1 MKLVRFFTLALT
13 ATVLVACATTSDEPV
28 PRGGLDRVSP
38 VRAAEVNT
46 RLGIGYLDRGQ
57 MELAMEKLQTALDHD
72 SQHVPAHV
80 TLAMIYERIG
90 DERRARQH
98 YRQASRLAPAD
109 GGTQNSY
116 AVFLCRQGEFDQAEE
131 HFMRAVRDPFYN
143 TPAVAWANSGA
154 CARSAGD
161 LDRAQQHLRQALE
174 LDPGFPDALYNLAE
188 VYYQQ
193 GEAFRARAFLQRYE
207 AAVEP
212 EPGALLL
219 GYRIESNL
227 GNPSDARRYA
237 GRLEGQFPDS
247 RQMRELRRQQP
258 IDD

>member
-1 MKLVRFFTLALT
+1 MLLLAATLLT
-13 ATVLVACATTSDEPV
+13 GCATTPDEPV

-57 MELAMEKLQTALDHD
+57 LELAMDKLQTALDFD
-72 SQHVPAHV
+72 DQHVPAHV
-80 TLAMIYERIG
+80 TLAMIYEQIG

-98 YRQASRLAPAD
+98 YRQAARLAPTD
-109 GGTQNSY
+109 GGTQNSF
-116 AVFLCRQGEFDQAEE
+116 AVFLCRQGEFVEAED
-131 HFMRAVRDPFYN
+131 HFMQAVRDPFYR

-154 CARSAGD
+154 CARRAGN
-161 LDRAQQHLRQALE
+161 LDRAREHLRRAVE

-193 GEAFRARAFLQRYE
+193 GEAFTARAFLQRYE
-207 AAVEP
+207 AVVDP

-219 GYRIESNL
+219 GFRIESNL
-227 GNPSDARRYA
+227 GNASDARQYA
-237 GRLEGQFPDS
+237 SRLEGEFPDS
-247 RQMRELRRQQP
+247 LQVRELRRQHGNN
-258 IDD
+258 D